1 MLNGLGKAFP
11 SLSFCYFVKLSN
23 LSFFM
28 ALLIAYTIKK
38 LLTSKKIRFSNFF
51 FNYQGRRNCIYL
63 LMLNMILF
71 FLELASYPLTPKGNL
86 NMLFRVPC

>member
-51 FNYQGRRNCIYL
+51 LTIKAG
-63 LMLNMILF
+63 
-71 FLELASYPLTPKGNL
+71 ETASICL
-86 NMLFRVPC
+86 C